1 MDGATEIESGTLM
14 QNPPQPPSFNQQ
26 PPPHGFYGNP
36 TQPGGSGYPPV
47 PPPRKPTAWQR
58 FRAARKRTQW
68 GIGCVTLFFVF
79 SLCICSTAA
88 VGAAIGPQKTATTTL
103 DATATA
109 VTTPTDVALIATD
122 VPTDAPTSV
131 VKPTETPTP
140 TVIPTVAPTQAPIP
154 TQAPVPTP
162 VPTQPPP
169 APTQPPQPTQPP
181 APITGVNGNPWGYD
195 FNAGSLIYS
204 PPGNFCA
211 YFACIAS
218 FWSHTNGYVDQCV
231 DGTYSHSGGVQGAC
245 SHHGGEARPLYS
257 H

>member
-1 MDGATEIESGTLM
+1 M
-14 QNPPQPPSFNQQ
+14 QRPPNGFPGPS
-26 PPPHGFYGNP
+26 P
-36 TQPGGSGYPPV
+36 QPGGYGYPPV
-47 PPPRKPTAWQR
+47 PSPRKPTAWQR
-58 FRAARKRTQW
+58 FRSARKRTQW
-68 GIGCVTLFFVF
+68 GVGCVTLFFAF

-103 DATATA
+103 PPTTTLVTRPTHAAQSATN
-109 VTTPTDVALIATD
+109 
-122 VPTDAPTSV
+122 
-131 VKPTETPTP
+131 TPTP
-140 TVIPTVAPTQAPIP
+140 KPTSLPTVAPTHPPVPTHPPAPTPVP
-154 TQAPVPTP
+154 TQAP

-169 APTQPPQPTQPP
+169 APTQPP
-181 APITGVNGNPWGYD
+181 APVTGVNGNPWGYD

-231 DGTYSHSGGVQGAC
+231 DGTYSHSGGVRGAC
-245 SHHGGEARPLYS
+245 SHHGGEAQPLYS